1 MSEKNYLNE
10 TVVPRMPKSVSN
22 EQLFVFVPV
31 ASGAVA
37 GILKINDTDF
47 YKNRLPELKII
58 ESGTLDSTNKP
69 YYNPLGYVR
78 AGIIKAYVDDADKA
92 LKDSID
98 LKQDINLSKSIA
110 DATTVEGALINLD
123 SSTKDLKTRMTR
135 AEGKIDALENA
146 DEGLANR
153 INNLEQSAYVGETPI
168 GTYPSG
174 ATLPTQEQLTAFVQQ
189 EVSREPKLG
198 DVVLFTQIVADGT
211 DKSYKF
217 MYTETGWSN
226 YVVSI
231 LEKLSNTPGTSDTD
245 GYTQKAVN
253 GIVQNPNLLINP
265 NFAINQRG
273 KSEYTTTAKTYTVDR
288 TASNRS
294 VITPLQGGGIK
305 FNVLSGQSNPYLQQV
320 IENATPLVG
329 EQLTFSAKVDGV
341 VYSHTIT
348 TVVPSANSTT
358 AFYDKT
364 FHFGSYLVGLQLVKY
379 KPQSNPYPVL
389 QVTWTFAQPN
399 NTIIN
404 WWKLE
409 IGSVATPFSPPSI
422 AEELEKCQRYYIDIG
437 RNGATSYLIG
447 SGVFYNATLAY
458 VIIPIPTT
466 LRKAPTLIL
475 GDLTRLTLLGD
486 GKSYTP
492 TDITLL
498 GTNNNSVSLR
508 YSVTGA
514 TAGNGCAARLVNSEN
529 NNNNIGIIAFD
540 AEI

>member
-265 NFAINQRG
+265 NFVINQRG
-273 KSEYTTTAKTYTVDR
+273 QASYTGAGYGVDR
-288 TASNRS
+288 WTLDAGATLIPQNDGIKLTGACRQFYEDPNQLWGKTVTLSFKTASGITSKSGTLPAVAPSSNITLLSTNTDDSGVNAIVRYVGNKIAI
-294 VITPLQGGGIK
+294 VI
-305 FNVLSGQSNPYLQQV
+305 S
-320 IENATPLVG
+320 ATT
-329 EQLTFSAKVDGV
+329 EAKIYWV
-341 VYSHTIT
+341 
-348 TVVPSANSTT
+348 
-358 AFYDKT
+358 
-364 FHFGSYLVGLQLVKY
+364 
-379 KPQSNPYPVL
+379 
-389 QVTWTFAQPN
+389 
-399 NTIIN
+399 
-404 WWKLE
+404 KLE
-409 IGSVATPFSPPSI
+409 IGSVATEFSPPSI
-422 AEELEKCQRYYIDIG
+422 AEELVKCQRYYQRFSQGAGGYGFPLISVGYASSSTTIVFPIALACSMRNTPTVTYSEIYYRVSGNASNNLISTVNSPVDYAAIG
-437 RNGATSYLIG
+437 ASVAITVAGA
-447 SGVFYNATLAY
+447 SG
-458 VIIPIPTT
+458 
-466 LRKAPTLIL
+466 
-475 GDLTRLTLLGD
+475 LTLGQSTILQ
-486 GKSYTP
+486 
-492 TDITLL
+492 I
-498 GTNNNSVSLR
+498 R
-508 YSVTGA
+508 
-514 TAGNGCAARLVNSEN
+514 AGGY
-529 NNNNIGIIAFD
+529 IAFD

>member
-273 KSEYTTTAKTYTVDR
+273 QTSYTGDLEYTVDR
-288 TASNRS
+288 WKKSYGILELLTNGEIKHTSSNS
-294 VITPLQGGGIK
+294 WQG
-305 FNVLSGQSNPYLQQV
+305 VAQY
-320 IENATPLVG
+320 IENPSRLAGKTLTISAMGRGDGATVFRIYLYYQIGNNPRVTVCTA
-329 EQLTFSAKVDGV
+329 QTMA
-341 VYSHTIT
+341 T
-348 TVVPSANSTT
+348 T
-358 AFYDKT
+358 
-364 FHFGSYLVGLQLVKY
+364 
-379 KPQSNPYPVL
+379 
-389 QVTWTFAQPN
+389 
-399 NTIIN
+399 NTIISASGTIPAEITDSDKLYIMLYN
-404 WWKLE
+404 ATANTSFYCKWAKLE
-409 IGSVATPFSPPSI
+409 IGSVATEFSPPSI
-422 AEELEKCQRYYIDIG
+422 AEELVKCQRYYIDIG
-437 RNGATSYLIG
+437 RNDSTSYLIG
-447 SGVFYNATLAY
+447 SGVFYSATLAY
-458 VIIPIPTT
+458 VVISIPTT
-466 LRKAPTLIL
+466 LRKSPTVIL
-475 GDLTRLTLLGD
+475 GDLSRLTLLGD

-492 TDITLL
+492 TEITLL
-498 GTNNNSVSLR
+498 ATNNNVVSLR

-514 TAGNGCAARLVNSEN
+514 TAGNGCAARLLSSA
-529 NNNNIGIIAFD
+529 NNIGILAFD